1 MADGDARTHY
11 QVLGI
16 APTASAD
23 EVRRAHRQ
31 LAHLLHP
38 DRLALATAAERSLGD
53 RRMREV
59 NAAWTVLSD
68 PTRRADYD
76 RSLRAAR
83 TGPTPP
89 PRATPPNPTSR
100 PGTGAGSSRPEDSD
114 DPDAA
119 FERLRRAEADEDDD
133 ELLPGHLWLL
143 RRGPVVAALAIAV
156 VLFVLTAYAGSG
168 GGGAAGGDGPDSS
181 RAPAIDESGG
191 CVRFLSGG
199 DRSAYTVSCAG
210 PNDGRIV
217 GRVIQAMDCRTDGGY
232 ASIGGRYV
240 CLERDAG

>member
-1 MADGDARTHY
+1 MADRDVRTHY
-11 QVLGI
+11 QVLGVR
-16 APTASAD
+16 PTASAD

-38 DRLALATAAERSLGD
+38 DRLAQATSAERSLGE

-89 PRATPPNPTSR
+89 PPTPNHSTR
-100 PGTGAGSSRPEDSD
+100 TVRPEDSD
-114 DPDAA
+114 DPDEAL
-119 FERLRRAEADEDDD
+119 ERLRRAEAEEDHED
-133 ELLPGHLWLL
+133 LLPGHLWLL
-143 RRGPVVAALAIAV
+143 RRGPVVAAVVIAV
-156 VLFVLTAYAGSG
+156 VLFVVTAYAGSG
-168 GGGAAGGDGPDSS
+168 GSGGSDAEGVGGPAGRS
-181 RAPAIDESGG
+181 PAIDEAGS
-191 CVRFLSGG
+191 CVRFLPGAE
-199 DRSAYTVSCAG
+199 RAAYTVSCGG

-217 GRVIQAMDCRTDGGY
+217 GRVQQAMDCRTNGGY

-240 CLERDAG
+240 CLQRDAG